1 MSLAPRVAGF
11 RLTSRVSLAMSARL
25 ALIALLLPAW
35 AAAQTGDRPFTVS
48 VGQAFSADDNVLR
61 LPRDIDPASVD
72 GVSSRRDLISTTTL
86 RAQYLNEIS
95 AQRINAWAE
104 AKALRFSEHR
114 QYDHLAWDVGAR
126 WNWEVGRQ
134 WYGLLSAQDRR
145 FIASF
150 GDQRTGQK
158 SLTSVTDL
166 RLDGGYRFTPRW
178 SGIAGVESS
187 QRRNGLQQLR
197 EADYRHTAYELG
209 ARYDSGFGN
218 DIALLWRHVDGRY
231 PNRQSIDGFGTPLQT
246 AVDNGFSQD
255 SLVLR
260 LTYLPNDKSRISGDI
275 GLTRHRLSTLSE
287 RNFSGPTAQLAYS
300 HTPSD
305 AWLFESYLRRDL
317 GAAELINASFVN
329 SLTLGGRLQ
338 WRPKGRL
345 TVRGIAEVRR
355 LSFDGDPGT
364 VIGAFPVRRDRI
376 RSLGLAVGWDVARNA
391 SVWGEWRRD
400 VRSSNFDAAD
410 FEADVLTVTGLLKF

>member
-1 MSLAPRVAGF
+1 MPPLPRVA
-11 RLTSRVSLAMSARL
+11 RLRSARRVRCGIGL
-25 ALIALLLPAW
+25 ALAAMLVPAV
-35 AAAQTGDRPFTVS
+35 AGAQTGDRPLTLS
-48 VGQAFSADDNVLR
+48 AGQSFSADDNVLR
-61 LPRDIDPASVD
+61 LPRNIDPASVD
-72 GVSSRRDLISTTTL
+72 GVPSRSDLISVTTL

-95 AQRINAWAE
+95 AQRVNAWAE
-104 AKALRFSEHR
+104 ARAVRFSEHGR
-114 QYDHLAWDVGAR
+114 YDHLAWDVGAR

-134 WYGLLSAQDRR
+134 WYGLVSAQDRR

-158 SLTSVTDL
+158 SLTNVTDL
-166 RLDGGYRFTPRW
+166 RLDAGYRFTPRW
-178 SGIAGVESS
+178 SGIAGVETSH
-187 QRRNGLQQLR
+187 RRNGLAQLR
-197 EADYRHTAYELG
+197 DADYRHTAYEFG

-218 DIALLWRHVDGRY
+218 DLALLWRHVDGRY
-231 PNRQSIDGFGTPLQT
+231 PNRQVVDGFGVPLPT

-260 LTYLPNDKSRISGDI
+260 LTYQPNDKSRLSGDV
-275 GLTRHRLSTLSE
+275 GLTRHRLSTLAE

-300 HTPSD
+300 YTPSD
-305 AWLFESYLRRDL
+305 AWLIESYLRRDL

-338 WRPKGRL
+338 WRPKARV
-345 TVRGIAEVRR
+345 TVRGIAEFRR

-364 VIGAFPVRRDRI
+364 VLASIPVRRDRI
-376 RSLGLAVGWDVARNA
+376 RSLGLAVGWDVSRNA

-400 VRSSNFDAAD
+400 VRSSNFDLVD
-410 FEADVLTVTGLLKF
+410 FEADVFTVSGLVKF